1 MKRNLRLGTVIIL
14 CVLTI
19 SVCVFSTVSF
29 SQGSDPLVTLS
40 YLTDIIMPQ
49 MKKDIMAEISVNNQ
63 TTEELPEGADTEV
76 TQPDQE
82 VPPVETEKTDENDAK
97 DLPTGT
103 YTLLELE
110 NGKTVFADSV
120 LEFIVR
126 PGSDVKTVSPFENQ
140 GIADITNGKEYLN
153 GDVIEHNAYC
163 LVPRGED
170 GRGFTVTNDKSY
182 ILVRGEYHIG

>member
-1 MKRNLRLGTVIIL
+1 MKKKFRLGTVIIL

-49 MKKDIMAEISVNNQ
+49 MKKDIMAEIAVNHQN
-63 TTEELPEGADTEV
+63 TEEISNENSTDTKQPE
-76 TQPDQE
+76 QE
-82 VPPVETEKTDENDAK
+82 TRPIETEKTEEIEDQA
-97 DLPTGT
+97 LPTGT
-103 YTLLELE
+103 YILLELE

-126 PGSDVKTVSPFENQ
+126 PGSDVKTISPFENQ

-153 GDVIEHNAYC
+153 NDVIEHNAYC